1 LKKSHRAA
9 ADSTASDTQSP
20 DQKLQAMISVV
31 WERSRHT
38 VAERAQLLQRAAA
51 LLLEDRLDEA
61 ERKNAVDSAH
71 KLAGVLGTF
80 GLARGT
86 DLAREAEVFF
96 GGPMPAGKAETER
109 LQGMLSELSKLIERG
124 PGRPD

>member
-1 LKKSHRAA
+1 LSDSERKVPGAA
-9 ADSTASDTQSP
+9 GADSQTQ
-20 DQKLQAMISVV
+20 DQKLQAMITLV

-38 VAERAQLLQRAAA
+38 VAERAAVLRSAA
-51 LLLEDRLDEA
+51 DRLMEGPLDEPTQQS
-61 ERKNAVDSAH
+61 AVDCAH

-96 GGPMPAGKAETER
+96 GKATPDDKEEIQR
-109 LQGMLSELSKLIERG
+109 LQGTLAELAHLIDKG
-124 PGRPD
+124 P